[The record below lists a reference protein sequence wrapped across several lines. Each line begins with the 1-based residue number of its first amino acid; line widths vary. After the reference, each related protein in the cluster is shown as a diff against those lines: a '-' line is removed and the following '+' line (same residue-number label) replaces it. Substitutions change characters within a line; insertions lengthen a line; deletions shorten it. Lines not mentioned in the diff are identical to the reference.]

1 MAATPIKDQK
11 NVQTDRTWAEEFR
24 EIDTTSKAYKD
35 LLKQLT
41 DTVAAQNAFVQD
53 SRKDFEEYVKGL
65 DNISDSWSD
74 VQKEIEKLTIQT
86 EVYGTTAEDV
96 QRIFTDIA
104 NSASTVAQ
112 RLTIQK
118 AVMRNIA
125 DVAGEISRTYVVD
138 NQFTEKSLNAHIQ
151 KLQIAKSQFEFQ
163 IKAITGGSL
172 EEEDRKKAAEDS
184 EKRIRSLQNR
194 IDKQLYLNNAQK
206 KGLEE
211 EIRLENIKLESL
223 SKYNEAVL
231 EGLQKEAQF
240 DLENRRNI
248 NSKFSGLQVES
259 GILGKVAGAFGL
271 GDLKSEIEGI
281 SESARQRIGILY
293 KNKHLAEVDLDKK
306 KGLENQ
312 SKESLTSYGKDLG
325 ISDEDLKD
333 IVEKIQKNPNV
344 SADSLAATVKFTA
357 QSYGIG
363 NDAILDKLVQSSET
377 HRQNV
382 LDTADSSKQLETA
395 QKNTANATGI
405 ARDAAAQMAK
415 HFAKSVFS
423 ARALALWIGSNL
435 WKSFTAVDESA
446 VKLQRA
452 VGTWEGDVAG
462 ANAKLAT
469 SKDYL
474 EQTYAIAKKF
484 GVNTSAVFTPAELAR
499 AAEFKNLSNLSAD
512 QVAILAVRAKVVG
525 KNIDEYNK
533 GLNAGWKNIVS
544 STSAAV
550 NFEAVQEE
558 VANISAALAI
568 SLGGNPEKI
577 AAAATAA
584 RSLGM
589 SLKDMESVADN
600 LLNFESS
607 IKSEMEAQLLTGM
620 SLNLAGARECALY
633 NDMTGLAEQL
643 NGQGLTFERLA
654 GMNRVQLNSVA
665 QALGMSKDQ
674 LAEMVQQQVLSS
686 NMSDKQKAAMLRM
699 SEEDF
704 RRMTTEK
711 QWQQTKEK
719 FLQSLVPLMKPIVD
733 ILTMIIGVARPIT
746 ALIGKAVSYI
756 GYVIDPL
763 QKAFSTIQEFWGKL
777 FSGSGKN
784 KKNIQ
789 EVGDQVQDL
798 SVNVQKSCIN
808 PVAAL
813 LAFSAGVKG
822 LSVAFKGTIA
832 SVKLFAKA
840 AKAAFVA
847 PFKVIGK
854 LIGGINKLSAA
865 YSALQVKISKTRA
878 ISGGSKAGATGKVL
892 AGGFWKSVKGSAKG
906 AFVEGKGGSK
916 AASSVAESVSNTK
929 TGGDVSKKLTG
940 TSKGVKGFSGKNV
953 LAGAAAMVLVAGSLF
968 ILAHALKALGGV
980 GLKECGILAA
990 SLIVLAGAVVVLGKI
1005 EKDLTKGAAAVLL
1018 MSIALLPLALS
1029 LNLLKGVDWKQF
1041 AIMAASI
1048 AAFALEMTILGALLA
1063 GPQVLLFLAGAAA
1076 VGVMSVA
1083 LMAFAA
1089 TMAVLSKTQGIEVN
1103 TEKISEQI
1111 RGMVVVARSLA
1122 KLGVWMLPVIPAALL
1137 TITGSGVMLLA
1148 LEAISTILRIASKL
1162 PVVDTTNLV
1171 AMTKGMLSITKS
1183 LGLTAAILALTA
1195 APLLALPALVLLI
1208 YPALWSVNKVL
1219 TVANNL
1225 PEVQTD
1231 KLVKMT
1237 AGMLA
1242 VTVRLAK
1249 LGVVLLV
1256 YSTAILSTTATLLT
1270 VRAALKAVSKT
1281 LNTAN
1286 ELPSVDLNRVK
1297 SSISDLI
1304 EISKGLA
1311 SVRPVNFAKFWGLK
1325 WSLNIISK
1333 FKDMKLASGIDQVTD
1348 ALSRFS
1354 EILNR
1359 LDVEKFN
1366 KLSVRRIKAIAKVQ
1380 TQQQPEGVQEN
1391 YKATVQTRAVA
1402 DSRKHSR
1409 VESVEKGKVDL
1420 SVIEQKLDVVVKAI
1434 ESSRPNWN
1442 WLEFDKAAA
1451 TGLPGWQRNR

>member
-11 NVQTDRTWAEEFR
+11 NIRTDRTWAEEFR
-24 EIDTTSKAYKD
+24 GIDTTSKAYKD

-65 DNISDSWSD
+65 DNISDSWTD
-74 VQKEIEKLTIQT
+74 VQREIEKLTIQT

-112 RLTIQK
+112 RLTVQK

-138 NQFTEKSLNAHIQ
+138 SQFTEKSLNAHIQ

-184 EKRIRSLQNR
+184 ERRVKSLQNR
-194 IDKQLYLNNAQK
+194 IDKQLYLNDKQK
-206 KGLEE
+206 RGLEE

-223 SKYNEAVL
+223 NKYNEAVL

-240 DLENRRNI
+240 DLKNRRNI
-248 NSKFSGLQVES
+248 NSKFSGLQEES

-281 SESARQRIGILY
+281 GESARQRIGILY

-312 SKESLTSYGKDLG
+312 SEESFINYGKSLG
-325 ISDEDLKD
+325 ISDKDLED
-333 IVEKIQKNPNV
+333 IVKKIQENPGM
-344 SADSLAATVKFTA
+344 SSDSLAGIVGVTA
-357 QSYGIG
+357 QSYGID
-363 NDAILDKLVQSSET
+363 NDAILDKLVHDSET

-382 LDTADSSKQLETA
+382 LGTADSSKQLETA

-423 ARALALWIGSNL
+423 ARALSLWVGSSL

-452 VGTWEGDVAG
+452 VGTWEGSVAG
-462 ANAKLAT
+462 ANTGLAT

-474 EQTYAIAKKF
+474 EQAYAIAKKF

-512 QVAILAVRAKVVG
+512 QVATLAVRAKVVG
-525 KNIDEYNK
+525 KNINEYNES
-533 GLNAGWKNIVS
+533 LNNGWKSIVG

-577 AAAATAA
+577 AEAATAA

-633 NDMTGLAEQL
+633 NDIVGLAEQL
-643 NGQGLTFERLA
+643 NGQGLTFEKLA

-665 QALGMSKDQ
+665 QTLGMSKDQ

-686 NMSDKQKAAMLRM
+686 NMSDKQKAAMLKM
-699 SEEDF
+699 TDEDF

-719 FLQSLVPLMKPIVD
+719 FLQSLVPLMKPVVD
-733 ILTMIIGVARPIT
+733 ILTMMLELTRPIVG
-746 ALIGKAVSYI
+746 LIGQAVSLLEEPI
-756 GYVIDPL
+756 NLI
-763 QKAFSTIQEFWGKL
+763 QKTFSSIQKFFGEFFQSFGK
-777 FSGSGKN
+777 GK
-784 KKNIQ
+784 KGAQ
-789 EVGDQVQDL
+789 EVVDQVQDL
-798 SVNVQKSCIN
+798 SASVQKAGPSFLTVLAAIN
-808 PVAAL
+808 IEIVVV
-813 LAFSAGVKG
+813 VKVVQFLG
-822 LSVAFKGTIA
+822 STLKATWSVAKFFGSTLKTA
-832 SVKLFAKA
+832 FLAPVKRA
-840 AKAAFVA
+840 
-847 PFKVIGK
+847 GK
-854 LIGGINKLSAA
+854 LVGWIK
-865 YSALQVKISKTRA
+865 KIS
-878 ISGGSKAGATGKVL
+878 GAL
-892 AGGFWKSVKGSAKG
+892 
-906 AFVEGKGGSK
+906 K
-916 AASSVAESVSNTK
+916 AASVSSQKFSTSVSDAAGKVDSTEKLSRGRNIFGRMFSSAKNTVSDAYTGARDAVLKPEAIQRDAKAYRESRKNILQK
-929 TGGDVSKKLTG
+929 TRDAYTKKSLASSVSDQAKNTTKASSSVT
-940 TSKGVKGFSGKNV
+940 KGVKGFASSKV
-953 LAGAAAMVLVAGSLF
+953 LQGAAAMLLVSLSLVALAGALRMMQGVDDSGKKIMTLMGGLLGMAVTLVLIGKIGQDAIFGALALAIVGVSL
-968 ILAHALKALGGV
+968 IPLAFALSL
-980 GLKECGILAA
+980 LKDVDWKQFGILAA
-990 SLIVLAGAVVVLGKI
+990 SVLTFTLELAALGAAMSVLAVPLGAGAVAVVLI
-1005 EKDLTKGAAAVLL
+1005 
-1018 MSIALLPLALS
+1018 S
-1029 LNLLKGVDWKQF
+1029 
-1041 AIMAASI
+1041 
-1048 AAFALEMTILGALLA
+1048 GALAAMGKALQ
-1063 GPQVLLFLAGAAA
+1063 QVAALQPSD
-1076 VGVMSVA
+1076 VGRVEETVKKVKS
-1083 LMAFAA
+1083 
-1089 TMAVLSKTQGIEVN
+1089 LSKNLGEVE
-1103 TEKISEQI
+1103 TVKPGKF
-1111 RGMVVVARSLA
+1111 R
-1122 KLGVWMLPVIPAALL
+1122 KLKRVLNIL
-1137 TITGSGVMLLA
+1137 SGFKN
-1148 LEAISTILRIASKL
+1148 IGIAS
-1162 PVVDTTNLV
+1162 
-1171 AMTKGMLSITKS
+1171 
-1183 LGLTAAILALTA
+1183 
-1195 APLLALPALVLLI
+1195 
-1208 YPALWSVNKVL
+1208 
-1219 TVANNL
+1219 
-1225 PEVQTD
+1225 E
-1231 KLVKMT
+1231 
-1237 AGMLA
+1237 
-1242 VTVRLAK
+1242 
-1249 LGVVLLV
+1249 
-1256 YSTAILSTTATLLT
+1256 
-1270 VRAALKAVSKT
+1270 
-1281 LNTAN
+1281 LN
-1286 ELPSVDLNRVK
+1286 
-1297 SSISDLI
+1297 
-1304 EISKGLA
+1304 
-1311 SVRPVNFAKFWGLK
+1311 
-1325 WSLNIISK
+1325 
-1333 FKDMKLASGIDQVTD
+1333 QVTD

-1391 YKATVQTRAVA
+1391 YKATVQTRAIT
-1402 DSRKHSR
+1402 DSKKQSR
-1409 VESVEKGKVDL
+1409 VESVEKSKVDL
-1420 SVIEQKLDVVVKAI
+1420 SVIEQKLDIVVKAI
-1434 ESSRPNWN
+1434 ENSRPNWN

>member
-11 NVQTDRTWAEEFR
+11 NVRTDRTWAEEFQG
-24 EIDTTSKAYKD
+24 IDTTSKAYRD

-74 VQKEIEKLTIQT
+74 VQREIEKLTIQT

-112 RLTIQK
+112 RLTVQK

-184 EKRIRSLQNR
+184 KKRISSLQNR
-194 IDKQLYLNNAQK
+194 IDKQLYLNDKQK
-206 KGLEE
+206 RGLEE
-211 EIRLENIKLESL
+211 EIRLESIKLENL
-223 SKYNEAVL
+223 NRYNEAVL

-240 DLENRRNI
+240 DLENRRNV

-271 GDLKSEIEGI
+271 EDLKSEIEGI
-281 SESARQRIGILY
+281 GESARQSIGTLY
-293 KNKHLAEVDLDKK
+293 KNEHLAEVDLGKK

-312 SKESLTSYGKDLG
+312 SREGFTSFGKSLG
-325 ISDEDLKD
+325 ISDKDLED
-333 IVEKIQKNPNV
+333 IVQKIQKDPNV
-344 SADSLAATVKFTA
+344 SADSLASSVRITA
-357 QSYGIG
+357 QSYGID
-363 NDAILDKLVQSSET
+363 NDAILDELVQSSET

-382 LDTADSSKQLETA
+382 LDTAASSKQLETA

-423 ARALALWIGSNL
+423 ARTLALWISSNL

-474 EQTYAIAKKF
+474 EQTYTIAKKF
-484 GVNTSAVFTPAELAR
+484 GINTSAVFTPAELAR

-512 QVAILAVRAKVVG
+512 QVATLAVRAKVVG
-525 KNIDEYNK
+525 KNIDDYNK
-533 GLNAGWKNIVS
+533 GLNEGWKNIVS

-558 VANISAALAI
+558 VANISAALAV

-577 AAAATAA
+577 AEAATAA

-643 NGQGLTFERLA
+643 SAQGLTFDRLA
-654 GMNRVQLNSVA
+654 GMSRIKFNSLA
-665 QALGMSKDQ
+665 QAMGMSKDQ

-686 NMSDKQKAAMLRM
+686 NMTDEQKAAMLKM
-699 SEEDF
+699 NMEDF

-733 ILTMIIGVARPIT
+733 ILTMILGVARPIT
-746 ALIGKAVSYI
+746 AFIGKAVSYL

-763 QKAFSTIQEFWGKL
+763 QKAFSAMQEFWGKL
-777 FSGSGKN
+777 FSGSSKS
-784 KKNIQ
+784 KKGIQ
-789 EVGDQVQDL
+789 EVGDQVQGL
-798 SVNVQKSCIN
+798 SANVQKAGIN
-808 PVAAL
+808 P
-813 LAFSAGVKG
+813 LAVLIAFNAGVKG

-847 PFKVIGK
+847 PFKGLGK
-854 LIGGINKLSAA
+854 LIGGINKLTAA
-865 YSALQVKISKTRA
+865 YRLLHSRILATKA
-878 ISGGSKAGATGKVL
+878 ASGGSTAGAAGKVL
-892 AGGFWKSVKGSAKG
+892 VGGFWKSVKSSAKR
-906 AFVEGKGGSK
+906 AFAEGKGGSK
-916 AASSVAESVSNTK
+916 VASSVVNSVSNTK
-929 TGGDVSKKLTG
+929 AGGDVSKKLNS

-953 LAGAAAMVLVAGSLF
+953 LAGAAAMILVAGSLF
-968 ILAHALKALGGV
+968 ILAHALKAINGV
-980 GLKECGILAA
+980 GWKEWGILMSSLAIMSAA
-990 SLIVLAGAVVVLGKI
+990 IVVLGKI
-1005 EKDLTKGAAAVLL
+1005 KGDLMEGAAAMLL
-1018 MSIALLPLALS
+1018 MGIALMPLAFS
-1029 LNLLKGVDWKQF
+1029 LNLLKGVEWKHF

-1048 AAFALEMTILGALLA
+1048 AAFALEMTVLGALLA
-1063 GPQVLLFLAGAAA
+1063 GPQALLFLAGAAA
-1076 VGVMSVA
+1076 VGVMGVA

-1111 RGMVVVARSLA
+1111 RSLVPVAKSLA
-1122 KLGVWMLPVIPAALL
+1122 KLGLWMLPVIPAALL
-1137 TITGSGVMLLA
+1137 VIAGSGAMLLA
-1148 LEAISTILRIASKL
+1148 LSSISAILKIASKL

-1195 APLLALPALVLLI
+1195 APLVALPGLVWLV
-1208 YPALWSVNKVL
+1208 YPALWTVSKVL

-1225 PEVQTD
+1225 PAVQTE
-1231 KLVKMT
+1231 KLVRMT
-1237 AGMLA
+1237 AGML
-1242 VTVRLAK
+1242 TITRNLAK
-1249 LGVVLLV
+1249 LGVTLLA
-1256 YSTAILSTTATLLT
+1256 YSAAILSTTATLQT
-1270 VRAALKAVSKT
+1270 VRLSLKVVGRT
-1281 LNTAN
+1281 LETAN
-1286 ELPSVDLNRVK
+1286 GLPSVDLGRVK
-1297 SSISDLI
+1297 TSISDLI
-1304 EISKGLA
+1304 EISKNLA
-1311 SVRPVNFAKFWGLK
+1311 NIRPVNFTKFWSLK
-1325 WSLNIISK
+1325 WALNIISG
-1333 FKDMKLASGIDQVTD
+1333 FKDTKLVSGIDQVAS

-1402 DSRKHSR
+1402 DSRKQSK

>member
-11 NVQTDRTWAEEFR
+11 NIRTDRTWAEEFR
-24 EIDTTSKAYKD
+24 GIDTASKAYKD

-65 DNISDSWSD
+65 DNISDSWTD
-74 VQKEIEKLTIQT
+74 VQREIEKLTIQT

-184 EKRIRSLQNR
+184 ERRIRSLQNR
-194 IDKQLYLNNAQK
+194 IDKQLYLSNAQK
-206 KGLEE
+206 KGLED

-223 SKYNEAVL
+223 NKYNEAVL

-240 DLENRRNI
+240 DLENRRNV

-281 SESARQRIGILY
+281 GESARQRIGILY
-293 KNKHLAEVDLDKK
+293 KNEHLAKVDLDKK

-312 SKESLTSYGKDLG
+312 SKESLTNYGKSLG
-325 ISDEDLKD
+325 ISDKDLED
-333 IVEKIQKNPNV
+333 IVKKIQENPNM
-344 SADSLAATVKFTA
+344 SSDSLASSVKFTA
-357 QSYGIG
+357 QSYGID
-363 NDAILDKLVQSSET
+363 NDAVLDELVRSSET
-377 HRQNV
+377 HKQNV

-423 ARALALWIGSNL
+423 ARALALWVGSNL

-474 EQTYAIAKKF
+474 EQTYTIAKKF
-484 GVNTSAVFTPAELAR
+484 GVNTTAIFTPAELAR

-512 QVAILAVRAKVVG
+512 QVATLAVRAKVVG

-558 VANISAALAI
+558 VANISAALAT

-577 AAAATAA
+577 AEAATAA

-643 NGQGLTFERLA
+643 SSQGLTFERLA

-686 NMSDKQKAAMLRM
+686 NMSDKQKAAMLKM

-756 GYVIDPL
+756 GYAIEPL
-763 QKAFSTIQEFWGKL
+763 QKAFSTIQEFWGRL

-798 SVNVQKSCIN
+798 SANVQKAGIN
-808 PVAAL
+808 PIAVL
-813 LAFSAGVKG
+813 VAFSAGVKG

-840 AKAAFVA
+840 AKAAVVA
-847 PFKVIGK
+847 PFKGIGK

-865 YSALQVKISKTRA
+865 YSALHSKILKTKA
-878 ISGGSKAGATGKVL
+878 ISGGSKAGAAGKVI
-892 AGGFWKSVKGSAKG
+892 AGGFWKSIKGSAKG
-906 AFVEGKGGSK
+906 AFVEGKEGSK
-916 AASSVAESVSNTK
+916 AVSSVVESVNDTK
-929 TGGDVSKKLTG
+929 AGGDVSKKLSG

-953 LAGAAAMVLVAGSLF
+953 LAGAAAMILVAGSLF
-968 ILAHALKALGGV
+968 ILAHALKAMSGV
-980 GLKECGILAA
+980 GEKECAIMAA
-990 SLIVLAGAVVVLGKI
+990 SLGALAGVVFLLGKV
-1005 EKDLTKGAAAVLL
+1005 KGDLAEGAAAMLL
-1018 MSIALLPLALS
+1018 MGIALLPLAFS
-1029 LNLLKGVDWKQF
+1029 LNLLKGVDWKHF

-1048 AAFALEMTILGALLA
+1048 AAFAAEMMLLGLSMNVAAL
-1063 GPQVLLFLAGAAA
+1063 PFLVGVAALR
-1076 VGVMSVA
+1076 VMSVA
-1083 LMAFAA
+1083 LMAFAV
-1089 TMAVLSKTQGIEVN
+1089 TMAVLSKTQNIEVN
-1103 TEKISEQI
+1103 TEKVSEQI
-1111 RGMVVVARSLA
+1111 QGMVVVARSLA

-1137 TITGSGVMLLA
+1137 TIAGSGVMLLA
-1148 LEAISTILRIASKL
+1148 LGAISTTLKLASKL

-1171 AMTKGMLSITKS
+1171 GMTKGMLSVTKS
-1183 LGLTAAILALTA
+1183 LSLTAAILALTA
-1195 APLLALPALVLLI
+1195 APLFALPALVWLV
-1208 YPALWSVNKVL
+1208 YPALWSVNKAL

-1225 PEVQTD
+1225 PSVQTE
-1231 KLVKMT
+1231 KLVRMT

-1242 VTVRLAK
+1242 VTGRLAR
-1249 LGVVLLV
+1249 LGVVLLD
-1256 YSTAILSTTATLLT
+1256 YSAAILSTTATLIT
-1270 VRAALKAVSKT
+1270 VRAALKAVSRT
-1281 LNTAN
+1281 LDTAN
-1286 ELPSVDLNRVK
+1286 ELPSVDLGRVK
-1297 SSISDLI
+1297 ASISDLI

-1311 SVRPVNFAKFWGLK
+1311 LVRPVNFAKFWGLK
-1325 WSLNIISK
+1325 RSLNIISR
-1333 FKDMKLASGIDQVTD
+1333 FKDMKLASGIDQVAD

-1391 YKATVQTRAVA
+1391 YKATVQTRAIA
-1402 DSRKHSR
+1402 DSKKQSK
-1409 VESVEKGKVDL
+1409 VESVEKSKVDL

-1434 ESSRPNWN
+1434 ENSRPNWN